1 MRSMARGRFLLL
13 ITVAGLLGW
22 SSTAAAQVQVPIP
35 LTVTGNQATGSVEV
49 LGIGVDLT
57 ITFEQQT
64 GLTSDSLA
72 ASVTVVDP
80 LDPLLLLRLPNP
92 LAMTIPVSFPLL
104 IRVEPTPSSTLSFTG
119 VATVSLYTH
128 ALVLDLDLPLSLLWG
143 PINGPLRDQMAFE
156 SSGSYRAGASGPGLS
171 EFLIVL
177 DLRLING
184 VITSKFNSLQAALTQ
199 HGGSIPPLVRL
210 DLQARLTA
218 ARAAYQAGALAA
230 AIAQMTGFEA
240 VVIAHSGSGIPNV
253 WTAHQ
258 NLVNVAGI
266 LRTGAQTL
274 KFSLN
279 RKAAAAP

>member
-1 MRSMARGRFLLL
+1 MRRTGRFPVLL
-13 ITVAGLLGW
+13 IALAVVLGW
-22 SSTAAAQVQVPIP
+22 ASSAAAQVPTPIP
-35 LTVTGNQATGSVEV
+35 LTVDGNTATGSVEV

-64 GLTSDSLA
+64 GLTSDALA

-104 IRVEPTPSSTLSFTG
+104 IRVEPTPASTLSFTG

-128 ALVLDLDLPLSLLWG
+128 ALVLDLNLPLSLLWG

-156 SSGSYRAGASGPGLS
+156 TSGSYRAGASGPGLS

-177 DLRLING
+177 DLRAINS
-184 VITSKFNSLQAALTQ
+184 VINSKFNSLQAALTQ
-199 HGGSIPPLVRL
+199 HGGSIPLLVRL

-218 ARAAYQAGALAA
+218 ARTAYNSGALSA

-266 LRTGAQTL
+266 LRTGAQTV

-279 RKAAAAP
+279 RKAATAP